1 MGLRGGG
8 TGTRGLLWL
17 VGAECRVRG
26 HYSALVG
33 AAFQPTE
40 AMFNLFTKDMY
51 EDDAGAGGGE
61 ERDMEEVWEILDEAD
76 GADD

>member
-1 MGLRGGG
+1 MLEALMRLRLWA
-8 TGTRGLLWL
+8 RG
-17 VGAECRVRG
+17 VKCC
-26 HYSALVG
+26 